1 MRAEYPENEY
11 LITCN
16 YLEIYN
22 EAIMDLLD
30 HKHEKAGAQLSIRED
45 LKKGVYVENL
55 SEEQANSSEDAISL
69 LIKGTLEY
77 PFMFTRFLIWSYK
90 YRMERRIG
98 TTRN

>member
-69 LIKGTLEY
+69 LIKGNNNIIHS
-77 PFMFTRFLIWSYK
+77 FLSFPC
-90 YRMERRIG
+90 MVVVTSNEG
-98 TTRN
+98 